1 MDQHQRDLRSAA
13 TRAFMESLSQLQET
27 LQTAEDQPVTPAPPV
42 EPAPASRLEAD
53 PGFDLDNLEQAI
65 ADIEEFIQARRQSP
79 E

>member
-27 LQTAEDQPVTPAPPV
+27 LQTAEDQPVPPAPQAQPV
-42 EPAPASRLEAD
+42 PVSPAEAD

-65 ADIEEFIQARRQSP
+65 ADIEEFIQARRQTQ

>member
-27 LQTAEDQPVTPAPPV
+27 LQTAEEQA
-42 EPAPASRLEAD
+42 EPATASPEPTEPNQSETD
-53 PGFDLDNLEQAI
+53 ISFDLDNLEQAI
-65 ADIEEFIQARRQSP
+65 ADIEEFIQAKRQSR